1 MKYTGAL
8 GLAHIHTDF
17 PEEVLLEICVEKEDC
32 KSASNVE
39 YPKKHFPGTQVKQL
53 VTQGSVHLKHLGEQP
68 LQGLLTL
75 SP

>member
-8 GLAHIHTDF
+8 GLAHVHTDF
-17 PEEVLLEICVEKEDC
+17 PEEVLLEIFVEKEDC
-32 KSASNVE
+32 KSALNVE

-53 VTQGSVHLKHLGEQP
+53 LTQGSVHLKPLGEQP
-68 LQGLLTL
+68 LRGLLTL